1 MEGCYGRH
9 GVPTI
14 WAFCGVRGAVPA
26 HVLFEAGGALV
37 SRAVF
42 RVLLGRFSRRRR
54 RNLCRCVEHAPLW
67 ALWFLFSINYF
78 RKKKK

>member
-26 HVLFEAGGALV
+26 HVLFEVGGALV

-42 RVLLGRFSRRRR
+42 RVLLGRGFQ
-54 RNLCRCVEHAPLW
+54 
-67 ALWFLFSINYF
+67 
-78 RKKKK
+78 KKKKVHDSRVDKARSYH